1 MITVYG
7 VDEGT
12 RKEKGQKGTTG
23 EPRFCRS
30 FAKALVAAA
39 GLDKGSNDTVPERV
53 YRGLPFVVQDGLYSD
68 SIATEQH
75 NFHCNRYNMLWC
87 LSLA

>member
-23 EPRFCRS
+23 EPRCCRS

-53 YRGLPFVVQDGLYSD
+53 YRGLP
-68 SIATEQH
+68 
-75 NFHCNRYNMLWC
+75 
-87 LSLA
+87 LSSKTGCTVTLLPLSSTTSTAIDIICCGV

>member
-7 VDEGT
+7 FDEGT

-53 YRGLPFVVQDGLYSD
+53 YRGLPLSSKTGCTVTLLPLGG
-68 SIATEQH
+68 ATSTAIDII
-75 NFHCNRYNMLWC
+75 CC
-87 LSLA
+87 GV